1 MSSLIYQLDNHTPK
15 KVGENGH
22 CEYTWSNN
30 LQESILQFT
39 FQLTRIDKKKLMQ
52 HPLENKLREM
62 LTLLKSSLNVSATKS
77 SSISYLLVLYNVIG
91 HTRDIINGKGE
102 YALTYMMIYIWYDFF
117 PELSRFALKSLVD
130 FDGKEDVHPYGSW
143 KDIKYFCDYC
153 RLKSNNEDHPLIQYD
168 IQLLNEQLRI
178 DDSITDITKHSL
190 IAKWIP
196 RETSPKFGWLFG
208 KLACDYFPRYLITAK
223 YSSNTD
229 AVKRATLKCKTEYR
243 KKLSKLNKDID
254 TLQIKQCGQ
263 DWSNINFHKVTSI
276 SMVKQKKS
284 FLNVNKNGQPR
295 YQGNEDREKCA
306 DNFKEYISKGLK
318 GEIEIKGK
326 RVGLNTFTSEALNLI
341 SEMAQTKYNLN
352 NESQIETIQLQID
365 SLNLQWESNANQNVA
380 LKKIIAMVDVSG
392 SMDGDPLHSAVAL
405 GIRVAEKSLLGNR
418 VITFSGDPKWVNL
431 SNEKNFV
438 EKVRKVKSSEW
449 GMNTNFYAALDMI
462 LDAII
467 EANLSPEEVED
478 MVLAIFS
485 DMQIDSADQT
495 YNDTNKRDSLF
506 QTIADKYAACGM
518 RLHGRPFAVPHL
530 LFWNLR
536 YSDGFPCLSHQ
547 KGTSMMSGF
556 SPMLLNLFCE
566 DGINSLESCTPWSM
580 LLNSISHERYK
591 LLENKGLEYFSLVK

>member
-15 KVGENGH
+15 KIGENGH
-22 CEYTWSNN
+22 CEYTWSHN

-39 FQLTRIDKKKLMQ
+39 FQLTRIHKKQLMQ
-52 HPLENKLREM
+52 HPLENKLREL
-62 LTLLKSSLNVSATKS
+62 LTLLKSSLDIPESRS
-77 SSISYLLVLYNVIG
+77 SSISYLLILYNVIG

-117 PELSRFALKSLVD
+117 PELARFALKCLVD
-130 FDGKEDVHPYGSW
+130 FGGKKDIHPYGSW

-153 RLKSNNEDHPLIQYD
+153 RLKSNNEDHPLIQYG
-168 IQLLNEQLRI
+168 IQLLNEQLRL
-178 DDSITDITKHSL
+178 DDSLSDITKHSL

-208 KLACDYFPRYLITAK
+208 KLACHYFPTYLLSAK
-223 YSSNTD
+223 YSSNSD

-243 KKLSKLNKDID
+243 QKLSKFNKSID
-254 TLQIKQCGQ
+254 TLQIKQCGK
-263 DWSNINFHKVTSI
+263 DWSNINFQKVTSI

-284 FLNVNKNGQPR
+284 FLNVNKNGFPR
-295 YQGNEDREKCA
+295 YEGNDDREKCA
-306 DNFKEYISKGLK
+306 VNFKEYIRKGLK
-318 GEIEIKGK
+318 GEIDIKGK

-341 SEMAQTKYNLN
+341 SEMAKTKYNVN
-352 NESQIETIQLQID
+352 NEDQIETIQIQID
-365 SLNLQWESNANQNVA
+365 SLNLQWESNASQNVA
-380 LKKIIAMVDVSG
+380 LKKMIAMVDVSG
-392 SMDGDPLHSAVAL
+392 SMDGDPLYSAVAL

-418 VITFSGDPKWVNL
+418 VMTFSGDPKWVNL

-449 GMNTNFYAALDMI
+449 GTNTNFYAAMDMI

-467 EANLSPEEVED
+467 EANLSPEDVED

-485 DMQIDSADQT
+485 DMQIDEAD
-495 YNDTNKRDSLF
+495 NNLNKRDSLF
-506 QTIADKYAACGM
+506 ETIAEKYSACGI
-518 RLHGRPFAVPHL
+518 RLHGKPFNVPHL

-536 YSDGFPCLSHQ
+536 YTEGFPCLSHQ

-556 SPMLLNLFCE
+556 SPTLLNLFCD

-580 LLNSISHERYK
+580 LLNSISHERFK
-591 LLENKGLEYFSLVK
+591 LLENKGIEYFSLDK